1 VGNVQ
6 AAGDCG
12 MGAEMVESD
21 AAWVVFPGRSITHA
35 AIKTNAAT
43 VLISFF
49 NLNLPCLKFKSQI
62 YGLSSLIIS
71 NAVVVE

>member
-1 VGNVQ
+1 
-6 AAGDCG
+6 

-43 VLISFF
+43 VLINFF
-49 NLNLPCLKFKSQI
+49 NLNLPCL
-62 YGLSSLIIS
+62 
-71 NAVVVE
+71 N